1 MVFQNCRYT
10 YIWYTHCIN
19 VNIHVYTNIYTVIYS
34 CIINTVLRSTSK
46 ELPSTL
52 RHLSQ
57 VGMLSVLNQSPFFA
71 RWPGKMFQP
80 LKIQESYISTY
91 MIYIYIYLYT
101 YGNMHFGLWCLLRSK
116 LASMNPSAERLPFT
130 PLDLTD
136 FEDWRAL
143 HEQWSGQTRVIQVG
157 GIADGYGYC
166 WSSACVFLWVISFKL
181 VMYSHV

>member
-91 MIYIYIYLYT
+91 MIYIYIYIHMETCISGCGAFSAPNSHPWTHPLKDCLSPPWT
-101 YGNMHFGLWCLLRSK
+101 WQISKIGERFMNNGVDRHGWFRLGGLLMGMDIVEVR
-116 LASMNPSAERLPFT
+116 
-130 PLDLTD
+130 
-136 FEDWRAL
+136 
-143 HEQWSGQTRVIQVG
+143 H
-157 GIADGYGYC
+157 
-166 WSSACVFLWVISFKL
+166 VFFCGWFHSN
-181 VMYSHV
+181 